1 MHNRLFKS
9 VAGKVVVLTIGL
21 IALSVAAVGFST
33 YIRLKDN
40 IITTALRD
48 THSAMRGMAILYE
61 MKVGGVAL
69 EMVDGELKTIGRA
82 SIGTLRDND
91 LVDRTA
97 AGNGGIATVFE
108 AKAGDYIRMT
118 TNLKNEKGERAAGTK
133 LATDHPAFEKV
144 SKGEGY
150 FGAATLFG
158 TNYMTGYMPVLNK
171 SGATVGILFVGVPM
185 AVYEAQIFGLRD
197 LMLICGA
204 LAMVG
209 VGLLAYF
216 VIRRTLQPLGKLT
229 DAVKSLSDGNL
240 DTPIPYATNTN
251 EFGNI
256 ARALVIFRENA
267 LEKLAIEGKSA
278 EERSVA
284 ESERHR
290 NDAEKQELDGQIEFA
305 VSEIASGLGR
315 LSRGDLSRTIETPF
329 NGRLD
334 RLRTDFNESLL
345 NLRDALGQIRERT
358 LVIQHSGFEIEQSSV
373 DLSKRTE
380 NQAASLEETAA
391 AVEEITAT
399 VRSSAE
405 RAREANEAV
414 RITKQSADS
423 SGSVVSNAV
432 DAMGRI
438 EDASR
443 KIEQIIE
450 VIDDIAFQT
459 NLLALNA
466 GIEAARAGDS
476 GRGFAVVAQEVRAL
490 AQRSADAAR
499 EIKSLV
505 GSTKTQVEGGVR
517 MVNRTQEAI
526 GGVVRQVSGI
536 NDMIAEVSRH
546 TADHAGELQ
555 SVAVD
560 IDEQQ
565 RQAGR
570 NVADMGASASEADAL
585 HTVILELGRTV
596 RAFRIARQEHFA
608 AAAGADWQHSSFM
621 ARGDNRTDNSQN
633 YQQFRRQGV
642 M

>member
-1 MHNRLFKS
+1 MHNRLFKT
-9 VAGKVVVLTIGL
+9 VASKVVVLTIGL
-21 IALSVAAVGFST
+21 IMLSVAAVGFST
-33 YIRLKDN
+33 YMRLKDN

-61 MKVGGVAL
+61 LKVGGVSL
-69 EMVDGELKTIGRA
+69 DMGDGELKSVGRA

-108 AKAGDYIRMT
+108 TKAGEYVRLT
-118 TNLKNEKGERAAGTK
+118 TNLKNEKGERAVGTK
-133 LATDHPAFEKV
+133 LATDHPAFEKI
-144 SKGEGY
+144 SKGEAY
-150 FGAATLFG
+150 FGPATLFG
-158 TNYMTGYMPVLNK
+158 VDYMTGYMPVLNK
-171 SGATVGILFVGVPM
+171 TGVTVGILFVGVPM
-185 AVYEAQIFGLRD
+185 DVYNAQIYSLRD
-197 LMLICGA
+197 MMLICGA

-278 EERSVA
+278 EERTAA
-284 ESERHR
+284 ESERYR
-290 NDAEKQELDGQIEFA
+290 NDIEKQELDGQIEFA
-305 VSEIASGLGR
+305 VAQIASGLGR
-315 LSRGDLSRTIETPF
+315 LSRGDLSLTIETPF
-329 NGRLD
+329 AGRLD

-358 LVIQHSGFEIEQSSV
+358 LIIQHSGFEIEQSSV

-414 RITKQSADS
+414 RVTKQSADS

-466 GIEAARAGDS
+466 GIEAARAGEA
-476 GRGFAVVAQEVRAL
+476 GKGFAVVAQEVREL

-499 EIKSLV
+499 EIKQLINQSTHEVSSGSKLV
-505 GSTKTQVEGGVR
+505 QEAGTVLSAISQQIVTVSQHVETIATATQDQSSALHNVNSSVNQMDQMTQQNAALAEQSSAASRVLSGEVEALLDLVQRFQMEQGSTTGR
-517 MVNRTQEAI
+517 DRL
-526 GGVVRQVSGI
+526 
-536 NDMIAEVSRH
+536 SR
-546 TADHAGELQ
+546 
-555 SVAVD
+555 
-560 IDEQQ
+560 
-565 RQAGR
+565 
-570 NVADMGASASEADAL
+570 
-585 HTVILELGRTV
+585 
-596 RAFRIARQEHFA
+596 A
-608 AAAGADWQHSSFM
+608 A
-621 ARGDNRTDNSQN
+621 
-633 YQQFRRQGV
+633 
-642 M
+642 